1 MGKILF
7 ENDVCEYL
15 KIPSVPKKEFD
26 GKTSFK
32 DGVAVVKLSTGDL
45 AYATCTFNA
54 ETDKEP
60 RIKKVFTQVMFT
72 CVERVFVVPTY
83 MNTGDIESAD
93 LDEQSKEAAQRLA
106 DEANELTNIGEKDEI
121 ELPKNEWVF
130 DEIHNKEEAI
140 AWIKSYNQT
149 NKIRGR
155 VPEDEETLKLR
166 LLAIQSEL
174 KNKAK

>member
-32 DGVAVVKLSTGDL
+32 DGVAVIKLSTGDL

-174 KNKAK
+174 KNKTK

>member
-72 CVERVFVVPTY
+72 SVECVFVIPTY

-106 DEANELTNIGEKDEI
+106 DEANELTEQEEEKL
-121 ELPKNEWVF
+121 ELPQNEWVF

-155 VPEDEETLKLR
+155 VPDDEETIKLR

>member
-1 MGKILF
+1 MDKILF
-7 ENDVCEYL
+7 ENEVCEYL

-32 DGVAVVKLSTGDL
+32 DGVAIVRLTTDDL

-60 RIKKVFTQVMFT
+60 RIKKVFTQATFLNI
-72 CVERVFVVPTY
+72 EKVFVVPTY
-83 MNTGDIESAD
+83 MDTSDIENAD

-106 DEANELTNIGEKDEI
+106 DEANELTEQEEEKL
-121 ELPKNEWVF
+121 ELPQNEWVF
-130 DEIHNKEEAI
+130 DEIHNKEEAM

-174 KNKAK
+174 KNKTK

>member
-1 MGKILF
+1 MDKILF
-7 ENDVCEYL
+7 ENEVCEYL

-32 DGVAVVKLSTGDL
+32 DGVAIVRLTTDDL

-54 ETDKEP
+54 EIDKEP
-60 RIKKVFTQVMFT
+60 RVKKVFTQATFT
-72 CVERVFVVPTY
+72 NIERVFVVPTY
-83 MNTGDIESAD
+83 MDTSDIEKAD

-106 DEANELTNIGEKDEI
+106 DEANELTEQEEEKL
-121 ELPKNEWVF
+121 ELPQNEWVF
-130 DEIHNKEEAI
+130 DEIHNKEEAM
-140 AWIKSYNQT
+140 AWIKSYNQS

-166 LLAIQSEL
+166 LFAIQSEL
-174 KNKAK
+174 KNKGK